1 MRVRTEMGLDSWTF
15 VAALLILVST
25 LIVFLL
31 LKIRQSLDEHSQKI
45 NDLMVKMN
53 NMTKVNAEHSQKIND
68 LIGQLNYLAT
78 VRLEML
84 RSEFYL
90 AVDYMKRRARGDV
103 NRKEMFERY
112 AQAFPHLSKVFEGP
126 DPYSQSQRSRRERI
140 IGLIEGDMVLEVGC
154 ADGGI
159 TSLIGKSGR
168 NAVGVEISSSY
179 LKQALRPGEYICAD
193 GYALP
198 FRDSTFDTVVLA
210 EIIEHADNPRRLL
223 QEAARVGRLKVVVT
237 VPIGLNDP
245 THLWD
250 FDSFSFKEL
259 VSESKLLEVE
269 QEIEISH
276 FLLYSLRILRDM
288 RR

>member
-1 MRVRTEMGLDSWTF
+1 MGLDPWIF

-25 LIVFLL
+25 LLVFLL

-45 NDLMVKMN
+45 ADLMVEMN
-53 NMTKVNAEHSQKIND
+53 HMTEANAEHSQKIND

-90 AVDYMKRRARGDV
+90 AIDYMKRRARGDM
-103 NRKEMFERY
+103 NRKEIFERY

-168 NAVGVEISSSY
+168 NAVGVEISLSY
-179 LKQALRPGEYICAD
+179 LKQALRPGEYVCAD
-193 GYALP
+193 GYVLP

-237 VPIGLNDP
+237 IPIGLNDP

-269 QEIEISH
+269 QEIELKLCSVQD
-276 FLLYSLRILRDM
+276 F
-288 RR
+288 